1 MGWIGLI
8 TIIGIIQI
16 SYIYAP
22 VSGLIWI
29 ILSIPAS
36 VWIVVKILRNFSF
49 EFINIFKTP
58 ALVFPIIFT
67 WIIFLYFST
76 LDSNYYD
83 LGLYYEQFF
92 LWISEYKVTPGIGN
106 LHVQFGY
113 SPLVHI
119 ITTSMTFDIYNNS
132 GTNVLILSFI
142 TLILLNYMAFLL
154 LFRKQTK
161 ETLKIQNLIY
171 SSLIVMVITY
181 SGKNAQILLTSSSPD
196 SFLLIIHVSIIFLI
210 FNYFLLQ
217 DKVMLIISF
226 NLALLSFLTRQISI
240 VSVLAILFITFLV
253 FKKSKGTLLMLSI
266 YSFFLIFPNL
276 IIKYI
281 ISGYFFFPLPLTFTN
296 PNFMVPQIY
305 VQGTGNVISGSAFS
319 VFNYYW
325 GKLFPE
331 LNYPSFLLLL
341 LLFLIFM
348 SIVFFLSLHLQ
359 KRGAGLLDP
368 TNWPK
373 LGLLLWSVVTLM
385 IWALAPDPRF
395 ISYLLFSALIFIFYL
410 LFSYLSSII
419 LLRMRKPFYLVT
431 LNMVVL
437 ILLLVNTNL
446 RPSESKII
454 PLSEFKFNSFPLST
468 STLVFYP
475 ADEKFDR
482 CWNLSFPCIPRFDP
496 ELRLMTNSI
505 TGGFKRKN

>member
-1 MGWIGLI
+1 
-8 TIIGIIQI
+8 
-16 SYIYAP
+16 
-22 VSGLIWI
+22 
-29 ILSIPAS
+29 
-36 VWIVVKILRNFSF
+36 
-49 EFINIFKTP
+49 
-58 ALVFPIIFT
+58 
-67 WIIFLYFST
+67 
-76 LDSNYYD
+76 
-83 LGLYYEQFF
+83 
-92 LWISEYKVTPGIGN
+92 
-106 LHVQFGY
+106 
-113 SPLVHI
+113 
-119 ITTSMTFDIYNNS
+119 
-132 GTNVLILSFI
+132 
-142 TLILLNYMAFLL
+142 
-154 LFRKQTK
+154 
-161 ETLKIQNLIY
+161 
-171 SSLIVMVITY
+171 
-181 SGKNAQILLTSSSPD
+181 
-196 SFLLIIHVSIIFLI
+196 
-210 FNYFLLQ
+210 
-217 DKVMLIISF
+217 
-226 NLALLSFLTRQISI
+226 
-240 VSVLAILFITFLV
+240 
-253 FKKSKGTLLMLSI
+253 
-266 YSFFLIFPNL
+266 
-276 IIKYI
+276 
-281 ISGYFFFPLPLTFTN
+281 
-296 PNFMVPQIY
+296 MVPQIY

>member
-1 MGWIGLI
+1 MGWMGLI

-16 SYIYAP
+16 SYIYIP

-36 VWIVVKILRNFSF
+36 VWIVVKILTNFSF

-58 ALVFPIIFT
+58 ALIFSIIFT

-92 LWISEYKVTPGIGN
+92 LWISKYKVTPGIGN

-119 ITTSMTFDIYNNS
+119 ITTSMTFDIYNSS
-132 GTNVLILSFI
+132 GTNVLILTFI
-142 TLILLNYMAFLL
+142 TLILLNFMAFLL
-154 LFRKQTK
+154 LFSEQTK

-171 SSLIVMVITY
+171 ASLIVMVIAY

-196 SFLLIIHVSIIFLI
+196 SLLLIIHISIIFLI

-240 VSVLAILFITFLV
+240 VSVIAIMFITFLV
-253 FKKSKGTLLMLSI
+253 FKKSKSILLVLSI
-266 YSFFLIFPNL
+266 YSFFLILPNL

-281 ISGYFFFPLPLTFTN
+281 ISGYFFLPLPFTFTN
-296 PNFMVPQIY
+296 PNFMVPKVY
-305 VQGTGNVISGSAFS
+305 AQGTGDVISGAAFS

-325 GKLFPE
+325 GNLFPE

-341 LLFLIFM
+341 LLFLISM
-348 SIVFFLSLHLQ
+348 IIVFFLSLHLQ
-359 KRGAGLLDP
+359 KRRVGLFDP

-373 LGLLLWSVVTLM
+373 LGLLIWSVVTLM

-395 ISYLLFSALIFIFYL
+395 ISYLLFSALILIFYL
-410 LFSYLSSII
+410 LIAHLSSII
-419 LLRMRKPFYLVT
+419 LFRMRKFFYLVT
-431 LNMVVL
+431 LNIVLL
-437 ILLLVNTNL
+437 ILLSVNTNL
-446 RPSESKII
+446 RPSESKIV
-454 PLSEFKFNSFPLST
+454 PLSELKFNSFPLST

-482 CWNLSFPCIPRFDP
+482 CWNLSFPCIPSFDP
-496 ELRLMTNSI
+496 ELRLITISI
-505 TGGFKRKN
+505 NDGFKRRN